1 MPMIS
6 ILGRYDRI
14 LIRKLLL
21 ISAIGFI
28 AHIVLAIVISPMPQS
43 DALDYHEHAL
53 RLANTFSYTS
63 HGMPTAYR
71 PVGFPAVLS
80 IAYMLSPS
88 MIAGF
93 ILQSLFMSISG
104 LMIALILK
112 EYHASDRYSIVA
124 LIIYLLLPMSWVQSM
139 TFMSE
144 PLAIMSMLIG
154 IYLRIIHSSTQSRCM
169 EGVFWG
175 IAILTRPIMIFSV
188 LGIIIIDM
196 LKDTSKKLPIMFIS
210 GCVLILLPW
219 MARNAIVMN
228 SPMIASNTGIN
239 LLIGHNPESN
249 GSYKFVEDM
258 HRFDALSEIE
268 ANSSAMKS
276 ALDNILND
284 PFHSIAL
291 IPKKI
296 AFLFASDAYLPMQII
311 HVEGNSYREKMH
323 NLPWWSALLIVPGA
337 LLIFFGLS
345 HGKVMF
351 TLPESTFHAAIIFG
365 MIIPC
370 AIFFGTARYHEP
382 MIPFF
387 LIAFMLGMERQQRI
401 FGGTLVLSFA
411 LLMLWFIEYAMIFL
425 F

>member
-1 MPMIS
+1 MFA
-6 ILGRYDRI
+6 RYDRM
-14 LIRKLLL
+14 LIRNLLL

-28 AHIVLAIVISPMPQS
+28 AHIILAIVISPIPQS

-53 RLANTFSYTS
+53 RLANTFSYTLNEI
-63 HGMPTAYR
+63 PTAYR
-71 PVGFPAVLS
+71 PIGFPAVLS
-80 IAYMLSPS
+80 IAYMISPS

-93 ILQSLFMSISG
+93 VLQSLLVSISA
-104 LMIALILK
+104 LLIALILK
-112 EYHASDRYSIVA
+112 EYHASDRFSYLG
-124 LIIYLLLPMSWVQSM
+124 LIIYLLLPTTWVQSM

-154 IYLRIIHSSTQSRCM
+154 VYLRIIQKSAQSRFL
-169 EGVFWG
+169 EGAFWG

-188 LGIIIIDM
+188 LGIILFDL
-196 LKDTSKKLPIMFIS
+196 LKGSSKKLNIMFIS
-210 GCVLILLPW
+210 GCALILFPW
-219 MARNAIVMN
+219 MARNAIVMG

-239 LLIGHNPESN
+239 LLIGHNPEAN
-249 GSYKFVEDM
+249 GSYKFIEDM

-268 ANSSAMKS
+268 ANASALKS
-276 ALDNILND
+276 AVHNIAND

-296 AFLFASDAYLPMQII
+296 AFLFASDAYLPLQIL
-311 HVEGNSYREKMH
+311 HVEGDSYREKMH

-337 LLIFFGLS
+337 LLMFFGIS
-345 HGKVMF
+345 HGKVVF
-351 TLPESTFHAAIIFG
+351 TLPERTFLATIIFG

-387 LIAFMLGMERQQRI
+387 VIAFMLGMDRHGKILGGI
-401 FGGTLVLSFA
+401 FALSFA
-411 LLMLWFIEYAMIFL
+411 LLMLWLIEYAMIFL
-425 F
+425 L